1 MSEDNDIV
9 SDMADTDDET
19 ELLRANMA
27 LGSTSGAVANGTD
40 TNAVTVTI
48 SDGSTLIS
56 GAVVTFFITS
66 GAGASFTD
74 GSQVI
79 SASTGVLGTAAVQV
93 RSTVSGQVSIM
104 ASCYVSGQTLT
115 ATTAM
120 QFGEGSGSGGN
131 DGYVLD
137 ATVLADNSTA
147 NGSATNTVLFSLKNN
162 GVAVAGEYLVFTA
175 QSQSG
180 GAKLSSAFLQTD
192 SSGYALLYVTNTTAE
207 AVLVTATSVTSQ
219 SSATTAVTFSEEKHA
234 YTISYLITQNNMP
247 ADGSSLNQVCFTL
260 LDNGLPAPGILLTFL
275 GTQGLS
281 CSPNGV
287 TDSNG
292 QAVAYCSA
300 TDSSKQYKIF
310 GDYYD
315 GNAAV
320 VAEGIQFSAALPQG
334 VITSTVETS
343 NIPANGSSKHTITYK
358 VSNGN
363 GSALSGIAISLT
375 LSSNTAKA
383 SATTLMTNSAGQAS
397 VTITDTVQ
405 EVVTVTAQT
414 IMEGVMTSD
423 IIYFG
428 GGKKTYTWSYTNA
441 HSTVGSKWGP
451 VDYSITAGHYYR
463 VTRTGEGYVQLSDNC
478 APGAHYDYVTSLCKP
493 GDADPLLSLVSG
505 IDLNSSSDI
514 DAVYVCKTSGILNRS
529 WEDKIFIMLTSA
541 KLVTWTIE
549 DMGPVYT
556 RLSE

>member
-56 GAVVTFFITS
+56 GAVVTFFITN

-79 SASTGVLGTAAVQV
+79 SALTGVLGTAAVQV

-147 NGSATNTVLFSLKNN
+147 NGSTTNTVLFSLEKN

-180 GAKLSSAFLQTD
+180 GAKLSSDFLQTD
-192 SSGYALLYVTNTTAE
+192 SSGYALVHVTNTTAE
-207 AVLVTATSVTSQ
+207 EVSVTATSVTSQ
-219 SSATTAVTFSEEKHA
+219 LSATTAVTFSAEVHV
-234 YTISYLITQNNMP
+234 YTMSYLITQNNMP
-247 ADGSSLNQVCFTL
+247 ADGSSLNQVRFTL
-260 LDNGLPAPGILLTFL
+260 LDNGLPAAGKLLTFL

-292 QAVAYCSA
+292 HAVAYCSA
-300 TDSSKQYKIF
+300 TDSSTQYKIL
-310 GDYYD
+310 GNYD
-315 GNAAV
+315 EGRIDAL
-320 VAEGIQFSAALPQG
+320 AEGIQFSAALPQG

-343 NIPANGSSKHTITYK
+343 NIPANGSSKHSITYK
-358 VSNGN
+358 ISDGN
-363 GSALSGIAISLT
+363 GSPLSGIGISLA

-383 SATTLMTNSAGQAS
+383 SATTLVTDSAGQAS

-405 EVVTVTAQT
+405 EVVTVTAMT
-414 IMEGVMTSD
+414 TMEGVMTSD

-428 GGKKTYTWSYTNA
+428 VGKQTYTASYDDYRTGN
-441 HSTVGSKWGP
+441 KWGP
-451 VDYSITAGHYYR
+451 VDYTVTAGRYYR
-463 VTRTGEGYVQLSDNC
+463 LTRTGVGYTLLTSCSPSYHFDFDLSQCRLGN
-478 APGAHYDYVTSLCKP
+478 PI
-493 GDADPLLSLVSG
+493 PLLQLVSG
-505 IDLNSSSDI
+505 TDANDSTDI
-514 DAVYVCKTSGILNRS
+514 DGIYFCRMAGVLNRS
-529 WEDKIFIMLTSA
+529 WEDKIFIMTTAA

-556 RLSE
+556 QLSE